1 MPLSLNYLVKR
12 LLWSVAVL
20 VGVVVFSYVVIIFS
34 PGDPAVK
41 WAGNPRGPGAAKA
54 VEEARREL
62 GLDLPL
68 HLQVLNFLKMVLTG
82 DLGYS
87 IAYRQPVIAV
97 LTRNLAATL
106 ELLFAAY
113 LIGVPLGSLLGVAAA
128 MRRGGSV
135 DGLLQTLGL
144 ALASTPT
151 FWLGMAVFAVL
162 FSAGFPAYGRVSTGL
177 ALATGFQAITGFYLL
192 DALLQLNAPVFFDAL
207 ARLLPPALAVAAYPT
222 GLCLRLSR
230 ALVAD
235 ALLEEYVRAAVAWGV
250 KRRVVVWKYAFRAAL
265 PGLVQVAGTAFAYSL
280 IDAMVVEY
288 VFGREGLGRLLFDA
302 IAFSDF
308 KLAVGLLVL
317 VAAFYLA
324 VNTLADVAQALI
336 DPRVRL

>member
-12 LLWSVAVL
+12 FLWSVAVL

-87 IAYRQPVIAV
+87 IAYRQPVFAV